1 VLEVL
6 PISDCNTPLKDTLLI
21 KNNMSQYTLSKKSG
35 LTKQAIANIINEKY
49 DSIKFDT
56 VIKIADG
63 FGMTLL
69 EFIDDDIFSRDNLD
83 VF

>member
-1 VLEVL
+1 MKLQKAVALRM
-6 PISDCNTPLKDTLLI
+6 SNLLI
-21 KNNMSQYTLSKKSG
+21 KNNMTPYALSVKSG

-63 FGMTLL
+63 FNMTLK
-69 EFIDDDIFSRDNLD
+69 EFIDDDIFTRENLD
-83 VF
+83 LY